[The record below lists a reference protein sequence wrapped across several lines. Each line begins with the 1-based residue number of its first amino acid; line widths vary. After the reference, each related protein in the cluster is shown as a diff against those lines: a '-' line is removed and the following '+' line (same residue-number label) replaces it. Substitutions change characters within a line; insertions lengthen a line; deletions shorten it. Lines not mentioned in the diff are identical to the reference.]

1 MLSYFKNFR
10 NDTRSFPSL
19 TPTVLYHMLIFPFS
33 FPVIPFIGVKIHFQG
48 KYCIKRLDLVK
59 GTQSGKRGK
68 AGERTAHSMMNAG
81 TDRVIGIPIINA
93 GF

>member
-1 MLSYFKNFR
+1 M
-10 NDTRSFPSL
+10 
-19 TPTVLYHMLIFPFS
+19 
-33 FPVIPFIGVKIHFQG
+33 IPFIGVKIHFQG

-59 GTQSGKRGK
+59 GTQSVTLQVRGK